1 VKFSVT
7 PYELPLVVPFTTA
20 NATVA
25 RRRGLLVA
33 LADGK
38 HIGHGEVAPLPGWTP
53 IDADQA
59 STILRGAIA
68 AVEAGRDLDDVLDEL
83 EASPEVRAGLSGAAA
98 DLAARRQGLPLARFL
113 DPDSSETVAVNAVV
127 GSGSPQQAADAGLDA
142 IQRGFSVIKM
152 KVGVAAPEVDIERVA
167 TMRSTVGALVELRLD
182 ANGAWDA
189 STARRV
195 LGSVAVF
202 GIAFCEEPVAGI
214 DAIAELGAES
224 PIPLAIDE
232 SARTVDDVARAL
244 GTGAI
249 DVVVIKPQSM
259 GGPDLAMRAVR
270 LTREFG
276 ATPVV
281 TTMIDSAIGVR
292 HALHVAAASGATL
305 AHGLATSAMF
315 TEDLADPP
323 RIVDGTITIGSLPGL
338 GVTPG

>member
-1 VKFSVT
+1 MKFSVT
-7 PYELPLVVPFTTA
+7 PYDLPLVAPFTTA
-20 NATVA
+20 RTTVA

-33 LADGK
+33 LVDGQ
-38 HIGHGEVAPLPGWTP
+38 HVGYGEVAPMPGWTP
-53 IDADQA
+53 IDVDQA
-59 STILRGAIA
+59 STILLGAIA
-68 AVEAGRDLDDVLDEL
+68 AVEAGRDFDDVLDEL

-98 DLAARRQGLPLARFL
+98 DFAARRQGLPLARSL
-113 DPDSSETVAVNAVV
+113 DPNSSETVAVNAVV
-127 GSGSPQQAADAGLDA
+127 GSGSPKQTAEAGLDA

-152 KVGVAAPEVDIERVA
+152 KVGVEAPEVDIERVA
-167 TMRSTVGALVELRLD
+167 TMRSAVGAFVELRLD

-189 STARRV
+189 STAQRV
-195 LGSVAVF
+195 LDSVAVF

-214 DAIAELGAES
+214 DAIAELGVAS

-232 SARTVDDVARAL
+232 SARTVDDVTRAL

-270 LTREFG
+270 LTRQFG

-292 HALHVAAASGATL
+292 HALHVAAASGATF
-305 AHGLATSAMF
+305 AHGLATSAML